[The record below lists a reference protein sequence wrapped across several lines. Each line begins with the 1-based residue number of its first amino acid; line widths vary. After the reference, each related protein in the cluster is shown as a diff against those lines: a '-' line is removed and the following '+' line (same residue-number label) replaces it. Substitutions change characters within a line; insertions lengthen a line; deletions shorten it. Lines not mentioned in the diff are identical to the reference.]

1 MVVIS
6 QQIREFRKSSSW
18 IRKMFESGIEL
29 KRKYGVDKV
38 CDFSLG
44 NPDLMPPDEFQYFL
58 EEESKKTGPFLHGY
72 MPNAGY
78 VETREAVAESLR
90 KEIGVDFTRD
100 DVVMTCGAAGAMNV
114 VLKSI
119 LNPGESVVILS
130 PYFVEYKFYVLNHN
144 GKIVVSETDERFLP
158 DIADLESRIDGNT
171 RAVIMNT
178 PNNPTGRVYDGAIL
192 KQVGELL
199 REKSKKYGKPIF
211 LISDEPYRKIVFSDS
226 KYFAPVKF
234 YENTVIV
241 TSFSK
246 DLSIPGERI
255 GYIAVNPAMENKEEL
270 IGACIFCN
278 RILGFINAPALM
290 QRVVRNVIE
299 FSVDVEV
306 YEKRRNLL
314 FESLRDM
321 GYDIVKP
328 EGTFYMFPR
337 SPIDD
342 DVEFS
347 KVLQEELVL
356 VTPGVGFGRAGYFR
370 ISFCV
375 DEKVI
380 EKSLERF
387 ERAIRKI
394 R

>member
-1 MVVIS
+1 MTLDEIKPGQGCPAHIICIVVLCIVLG
-6 QQIREFRKSSSW
+6 SSNSFS
-18 IRKMFESGIEL
+18 KMFKKDSNNDGDIDMWAYYDEDGNLVKIEIDSNFDGKLDEWRYFEKGDLLRVESDI
-29 KRKYGVDKV
+29 
-38 CDFSLG
+38 
-44 NPDLMPPDEFQYFL
+44 
-58 EEESKKTGPFLHGY
+58 
-72 MPNAGY
+72 
-78 VETREAVAESLR
+78 
-90 KEIGVDFTRD
+90 
-100 DVVMTCGAAGAMNV
+100 
-114 VLKSI
+114 
-119 LNPGESVVILS
+119 
-130 PYFVEYKFYVLNHN
+130 NHN

-178 PNNPTGRVYDGAIL
+178 PNNPTGRAYDEAIL

-255 GYIAVNPAMENKEEL
+255 GYIAVNPVMENKEEL
-270 IGACIFCN
+270 IDACIFCN

-290 QRVVRNVIE
+290 QRVIRNVIE

-314 FESLRDM
+314 FESLKDM

-347 KVLQEELVL
+347 KVLREELVL